1 MTNRTAAEGATRV
14 DRRAALLSAPA
25 LAGVAYSVAWI
36 ASQLTGAPSPSIAAP
51 GTQLVASFA
60 GHGGSMLAM
69 FVLAEGVAAIALIV
83 VLVFVARATRQ
94 PGTRQAAR
102 RAAMTAAG
110 FGIAS
115 AVVSLVELGLGIW
128 LYGTLLPQRRTATF
142 ATVYHALNR
151 VDGGKMFLLAAMAV
165 ALSAVA
171 ISAPALPRW
180 LAPLGFL
187 LGAALVVSGLGW
199 VLLAPGLASSVFVS
213 GVLLLVFVTATGV
226 TLGLRTSRPAPE

>member
-1 MTNRTAAEGATRV
+1 MANRAAAERATRTGH
-14 DRRAALLSAPA
+14 RGALSAPA
-25 LAGVAYSVAWI
+25 LAGVGYSVAWI
-36 ASQLTGAPSPSIAAP
+36 ASQLTGAPNPSIAAP

-69 FVLAEGVAAIALIV
+69 FVLAEGVAAIALIFV
-83 VLVFVARATRQ
+83 VVFVARAARQ

-102 RAAMTAAG
+102 RAAVTAAG

-128 LYGTLLPQRRTATF
+128 LFGTLLPQRRTATF
-142 ATVYHALNR
+142 GTAFHALNR
-151 VDGGKMFLLAAMAV
+151 LDGGKMFLLAAMAV

-171 ISAPALPRW
+171 ISAPILPRW
-180 LAPLGFL
+180 LAPIGFL

-199 VLLAPGLASSVFVS
+199 VLLAPGLGNSVFVS
-213 GVLLLVFVTATGV
+213 GILLLAFVTATGV